1 MADVIIVGGGVI
13 GCAMAYYLTAAG
25 NSDVLP
31 RGEWADTTLQE
42 ATC

>member
-13 GCAMAYYLTAAG
+13 GCAIAYHLAVAG
-25 NSDVLP
+25 ASDVLP